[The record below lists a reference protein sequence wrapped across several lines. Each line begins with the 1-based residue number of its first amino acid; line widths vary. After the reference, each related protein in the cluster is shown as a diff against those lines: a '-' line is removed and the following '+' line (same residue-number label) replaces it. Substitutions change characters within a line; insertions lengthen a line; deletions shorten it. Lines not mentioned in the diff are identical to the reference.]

1 MPGTLRSIRDLVKR
15 PPHSFRYELRSK
27 QHLEE
32 LATSALPLGTDCT
45 EPRSSQH
52 RDLYLDTVEDTLR
65 KRNIVCRLR
74 LCADDTRTLSL
85 RIGSAGHGED
95 GRIDSRVEA
104 SEVVAAIAE
113 NTAAGRSLRALIDPS
128 SLVVRIELE
137 TERLTRKADF
147 NWLRQPRM
155 EIHYDYIVV
164 RRGRMSASF
173 RQMCMHRRHGKT
185 EGMDGVARAFER
197 EHHLRPIPG
206 GPRDRA
212 ELLLKWKGGGEKENT
227 SERSAVIQP
236 SPTGTPPEIPEFL
249 NPELSL
255 LAFQSRV
262 LTLAENKQTPL
273 RERLKFLSI
282 VSANLDEF
290 FMVRMAGLRR
300 AAREQYE
307 EQCDDGLTRGEQ
319 LRLIAEQVSSITER
333 QTRCLEDCLATL
345 AEHGVRIVQ
354 WDDLD
359 ADRQSALRAECREQ
373 IYPSLT
379 PMAMTLSPGHP
390 LPHLP
395 HLTLALAVVMRD
407 STTGRIHLAELELPP
422 DVPRFLPVPGQ
433 QGHVVTIEEVIRSN
447 IDLLYPDRKVEGVY
461 GFRVTR
467 GGDLDLDEEAA
478 DDLIEAVAS
487 AAERRH
493 YNPAVRVEVE
503 RDMPDFVRSLLL
515 GNLKR
520 ETSEEEAELE
530 PADVNETSALLDLG
544 SLMRLPVPANPSFSY
559 GPFQAAE
566 HFGEGESILDGIR
579 EGDLIFHHPFDSFAS
594 TVVKYLRE
602 AAADPD
608 VTAIKITLYRVGDS
622 SAIVDALLDA
632 ARNGKKVVA
641 FVELKARFDEEHN
654 VAWARKLERAGGHVV
669 SGLVG
674 IKNHAKVAL
683 VIRRE
688 NGKMGS
694 YVHVG
699 TGNYNSKSGREYTD
713 LSLFSARE
721 EVTADAADLFNSLTG
736 GSLPPTGLSRGALVA
751 PHQMRDAI
759 LTMIEREAAHARAG
773 RPARITAKVNG
784 LSDAEVVRALI
795 YASTDGVTVDL
806 IVRGICT
813 LRPGVPGR
821 SERIRVV
828 SVLGR
833 LLEHSRI
840 YRFENDGV
848 PEVFIGSADLRPRNL
863 RRRVELLVPVVER
876 EHQQQLDRI
885 LDLYLNDPTAW
896 DLTSTGE
903 YVPRKGKGPGAQET
917 LIASLESVSSGAE
930 VT

>member
-1 MPGTLRSIRDLVKR
+1 VKR

-27 QHLEE
+27 QHLEDV
-32 LATSALPLGTDCT
+32 ATSPLPLGIVSTP
-45 EPRSSQH
+45 PRSSQH
-52 RDLYLDTVEDTLR
+52 RDLYLDTAEDTLR

-74 LCADDTRTLSL
+74 LCADDTRVLSL
-85 RIGSAGHGED
+85 RIGSASDAGA
-95 GRIDSRVEA
+95 GRVDSRVEA
-104 SEVVAAIAE
+104 SEVAAAIAE
-113 NTAAGRSLRALIDPS
+113 NTTAGRRLRALIDPA
-128 SLVVRIELE
+128 SLIVRLELE
-137 TERLTRKADF
+137 TERLTRTADL
-147 NWLRQPRM
+147 NWLRQPRI
-155 EIHYDYIVV
+155 ELHYDYIVV
-164 RRGRMSASF
+164 RRGRMAASF
-173 RQMCMHRRHGKT
+173 RQFCMHRRRGKT
-185 EGMDGVARAFER
+185 DVMDRLARAFER

-212 ELLLKWKGGGEKENT
+212 ELLLKWKGRGDRENT
-227 SERSAVIQP
+227 SERSAVVQP
-236 SPTGTPPEIPEFL
+236 APKSDPAEIPEFL

-262 LTLAENKQTPL
+262 LTLAEDTRTPL

-282 VSANLDEF
+282 VSANVDEF

-319 LRLIAEQVSSITER
+319 LKLIADEVSSITAR
-333 QTRCLEDCLATL
+333 QMRCLEECLVSL
-345 AEHGVRIVQ
+345 ADHGVRIVR
-354 WDDLD
+354 WDELD
-359 ADRQSALRAECREQ
+359 AGQQAEVRAECREQ

-379 PMAMTLSPGHP
+379 PMAVTLSPGHP

-395 HLTLALAVVMRD
+395 HLTLALAVVRRD
-407 STTGRIHLAELELPP
+407 PTSGRIHLAELELPP
-422 DVPRFLPVPGQ
+422 DVPRFLPVPGKP
-433 QGHVVTIEEVIRSN
+433 GHVVTIEEVIRSN
-447 IDLLYPDRKVEGVY
+447 IDLVYPDGLIEGVY
-461 GFRVTR
+461 VFRVTR

-478 DDLIEAVAS
+478 DDLIEAVAN
-487 AAERRH
+487 AAERRQ

-503 RDMPDFVRSLLL
+503 QEMPDFVRALLL

-520 ETSEEEAELE
+520 ETPADEAGLE
-530 PADVNETSALLDLG
+530 PADVNETAGLLDLG
-544 SLMRLPVPANPSFSY
+544 CLTRLPVPAVPSLSY
-559 GPFQAAE
+559 EPFQAAE
-566 HFGEGESILDGIR
+566 HFGEGDSILDAVR
-579 EGDLIFHHPFDSFAS
+579 DGDLLFHHPFDSFAS
-594 TVVKYLRE
+594 TVVRYLRE
-602 AAADPD
+602 ASSDPE

-688 NGKMGS
+688 NGKMRS

-713 LSLFSARE
+713 LSLFSSRD
-721 EVTADAADLFNSLTG
+721 EVTADAADLFNALTG

-751 PHQMRDAI
+751 PHQMRDAL

-773 RPARITAKVNG
+773 RPARITAKFNG

-795 YASTDGVTVDL
+795 YASSDGVTVDL

-813 LRPGVPGR
+813 LRPGIPGR

-828 SVLGR
+828 SVIGR

-876 EHQQQLDRI
+876 DHQRQLDRI
-885 LDLYLNDPTAW
+885 LDLYMNDPTGW
-896 DLTSTGE
+896 ELTSTGE
-903 YVPRKGKGPGAQET
+903 YIPRPGKAPGAQET
-917 LIASLESVSSGAE
+917 LITNIAAAGSESGKERVAG
-930 VT
+930 

>member
-1 MPGTLRSIRDLVKR
+1 VKR

-32 LATSALPLGTDCT
+32 LAASPLPLGIDSTA
-45 EPRSSQH
+45 PRASQH
-52 RDLYLDTVEDTLR
+52 RDLYLDTAEDTLR

-74 LCADDTRTLSL
+74 LCADDTRMLSL
-85 RIGSAGHGED
+85 RIGTARRAVD
-95 GRIDSRVEA
+95 ARVDSRVEA
-104 SEVVAAIAE
+104 SEVAAAIAE
-113 NTAAGRSLRALIDPS
+113 NTPAGRRLRALIDPA
-128 SLVVRIELE
+128 SLIVRLELE
-137 TERLTRKADF
+137 TERLTRAADF
-147 NWLRQPRM
+147 NWLRQPRI
-155 EIHYDYIVV
+155 ELHYDYIVV

-173 RQMCMHRRHGKT
+173 RQFCMHRRHGKA
-185 EGMDGVARAFER
+185 DVIDRIARAFER

-212 ELLLKWKGGGEKENT
+212 ELLLKWKGGGERENT
-227 SERSAVIQP
+227 SERSAVVEREP
-236 SPTGTPPEIPEFL
+236 RGPGDEIPEFL

-262 LTLAENKQTPL
+262 LTLAEDTRTPL
-273 RERLKFLSI
+273 RERLKFLWI

-319 LRLIAEQVSSITER
+319 LQLIAEHVSSINER
-333 QTRCLEDCLATL
+333 QARCLEDCLASL
-345 AEHGVRIVQ
+345 GDYGVRIVA
-354 WDDLD
+354 WDEIDD
-359 ADRQSALRAECREQ
+359 SQRAELRAECREQ

-395 HLTLALAVVMRD
+395 HLTLALAVVLRD
-407 STTGRIHLAELELPP
+407 PTTGRIHLAELELPS
-422 DVPRFLPVPGQ
+422 DIPRFLPVPGKP
-433 QGHVVTIEEVIRSN
+433 GHVIAIEEVVRSN
-447 IDLLYPDRKVEGVY
+447 IDLVYPDGRIEGTYV
-461 GFRVTR
+461 FRVTR

-493 YNPAVRVEVE
+493 HNPAVRVEVE
-503 RDMPDFVRSLLL
+503 REMPEFVRSLLL

-520 ETSEEEAELE
+520 ESPAEEDELD
-530 PADVNETSALLDLG
+530 PADVNETSGLLDLRC
-544 SLMRLPVPANPSFSY
+544 LMRLPIPAIPSLSY
-559 GPFQAAE
+559 EPFQATE
-566 HFGEGESILDGIR
+566 HFGEGESILNATR
-579 EGDLIFHHPFDSFAS
+579 EGDLLFHHPFDSFAS

-602 AAADPD
+602 ASSDPD
-608 VTAIKITLYRVGDS
+608 VTTIKITLYRVGDS

-683 VIRRE
+683 VVRRE
-688 NGKMGS
+688 NGRMRS

-713 LSLFSARE
+713 LSLLSTRE
-721 EVTADAADLFNSLTG
+721 EVTADAADLFNALTG
-736 GSLPPTGLSRGALVA
+736 GSLPPTGLSRGGLVA
-751 PHQMRDAI
+751 PHQMRDAL

-773 RPARITAKVNG
+773 RPARVTAKING
-784 LSDAEVVRALI
+784 LSDAEVVRALLH
-795 YASTDGVTVDL
+795 ASSDGVTVDL

-828 SVLGR
+828 SVVGR

-876 EHQQQLDRI
+876 EHQEQLDRI
-885 LDLYLNDPTAW
+885 LDLYMNDPTGW

-903 YVPRKGKGPGAQET
+903 YIPRPGGAPGAQES
-917 LIASLESVSSGAE
+917 LIAHLDGGGPEPEAAASERVAG
-930 VT
+930 